1 MCNDATALAI
11 IHILKILHSLEPSVD
26 SLWKKIIS
34 LIILGKRC
42 KIAYITLK
50 GKNVAS
56 EKPLFSLLHLKG
68 ACRS

>member
-1 MCNDATALAI
+1 ME
-11 IHILKILHSLEPSVD
+11 SLEKVNSTF
-26 SLWKKIIS
+26 
-34 LIILGKRC
+34 IILEKHC

-56 EKPLFSLLHLKG
+56 EKPLFSLLPLKG